1 MWVNQALNLVVQ
13 GLTIRLNNS
22 TFSIFFLKFGEYNIF
37 LTYHRKNLKN
47 LVTFQ
52 NGQNHHLR
60 LGLEPMVF
68 SLESLALNLLRL
80 RFFCASEQKE
90 FSEKQSDR

>member
-1 MWVNQALNLVVQ
+1 MPLGCFV
-13 GLTIRLNNS
+13 GLRIKLTLDKL
-22 TFSIFFLKFGEYNIF
+22 TGENKTKTQFI
-37 LTYHRKNLKN
+37 HRKNLKN